1 MSSGS
6 GKTELL
12 DDHSRRESFLSTIR
26 QALGHDAKSPSPKP
40 DSRPIRSERLLRQVE
55 SDNPKLVSRWIE
67 KARGN
72 GMTVVESTVDAA
84 AETAI
89 EFLASHNART
99 LMVNFS
105 SNPAPAIEDKL
116 VSAGYELHHWGDA
129 DCMQQ
134 AFKCD
139 ASLTDCRYGM
149 ADSGGFLVWSDPKFG
164 RSSTLT
170 TAVHI
175 VLLPKRLILA
185 DLIDAIPK
193 IVSDND
199 GHMPSNAVVINGPS
213 KTGDIEMKL
222 VTGVH
227 GPKYLCAIILDD

>member
-1 MSSGS
+1 MAAGL
-6 GKTELL
+6 GKKELL
-12 DDHSRRESFLSTIR
+12 DDHSRRESFLTTIR

-55 SDNPKLVSRWIE
+55 SDSPQLISRWIE

-72 GMTVVESTVDAA
+72 GMTVVESTLAAA
-84 AETAI
+84 AEPAI
-89 EFLASHNART
+89 EFLTSHNART
-99 LMVNFS
+99 VMVNFS
-105 SNPAPAIEDKL
+105 SNPAPAIEEKL
-116 VSAGYELHHWGDA
+116 ASTGYELHHWGDA

-139 ASLTDCRYGM
+139 ASLTDCRYGI

-164 RSSTLT
+164 RSTTLT

-175 VLLPKRLILA
+175 VLLPKRLIVA
-185 DLIDAIPK
+185 DLIDAMPK
-193 IVSDND
+193 ILLDNN
-199 GHMPSNAVVINGPS
+199 GQMPSNAVVINGPS

-227 GPKYLCAIILDD
+227 GPKYLCAIVLSD

>member
-1 MSSGS
+1 MAAEL
-6 GKTELL
+6 KKIDLL
-12 DDHSRRESFLSTIR
+12 DDDARRESFLSTIR

-55 SDNPKLVSRWIE
+55 SDSPQLVNRWIE

-72 GMTVVESTVDAA
+72 GMTVVESTFSRA
-84 AETAI
+84 AEPVI
-89 EFLASHNART
+89 EFLMAHKART

-105 SNPAPAIEDKL
+105 SNPAPAIEEKL

-129 DCMQQ
+129 DCMKQ

-139 ASLTDCRYGM
+139 ASLTDCRYGV

-185 DLIDAIPK
+185 DLIDAMPK
-193 IVSDND
+193 ILSDNN
-199 GHMPSNAVVINGPS
+199 GQMPSNAVVINGPS

-227 GPKYLCAIILDD
+227 GPKYLCAVILGD